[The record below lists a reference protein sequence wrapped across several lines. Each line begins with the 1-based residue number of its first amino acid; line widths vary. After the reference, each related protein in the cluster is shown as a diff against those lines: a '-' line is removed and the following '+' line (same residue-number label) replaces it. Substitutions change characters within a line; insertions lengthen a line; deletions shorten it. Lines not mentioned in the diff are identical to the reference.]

1 MNTESVISDAIF
13 LAFKKIEAGVL
24 GCIRKDDI
32 MAGKK
37 IGTLFLSKEHGKQME
52 NELAPERAK
61 FRRQVKNL
69 KKSEGKSEEHK
80 TTEFIQNEEYLAGGN
95 DGKLYGNTW

>member
-1 MNTESVISDAIF
+1 
-13 LAFKKIEAGVL
+13 
-24 GCIRKDDI
+24 
-32 MAGKK
+32 
-37 IGTLFLSKEHGKQME
+37 ME